1 MPTASIC
8 NQHLFHSSEPLPN
21 CLLSFALELVLLW
34 LMYSRDKMT
43 FEKEPFRNYG
53 CHSCM
58 VRGPWDSVRGWGLQM
73 GWQHLGEAEKGAI
86 RSEAGGVPCVHSFE
100 GGLETGCQREGLSS
114 KASRGQQ
121 RLSLGS
127 VGIDGSGDL
136 WGSCASACPPRK
148 PARLC
153 FIPGV
158 CH

>member
-1 MPTASIC
+1 
-8 NQHLFHSSEPLPN
+8 
-21 CLLSFALELVLLW
+21 
-34 LMYSRDKMT
+34 MT

-86 RSEAGGVPCVHSFE
+86 RSEAGGVPCVDSFE

-136 WGSCASACPPRK
+136 WGSCASACPPGNQPDSVSSLGFVIDEHKYESLSIINRQK
-148 PARLC
+148 
-153 FIPGV
+153 
-158 CH
+158 